1 MVRSIFYRLVIIA
14 VAGFIFTAGDVVAF
28 DAESFISNFENRN
41 DQEVLAGYIDSL
53 AIIRGNAEFY
63 LTDGELTLFDFGWD
77 RPSAIYFSGKCR
89 FIFTPPDEIERRQLM
104 KFTKKETMDI
114 KLDEIILFFSVDL
127 NIPDTS
133 SFTRTKIDKKIWRK
147 VVKARRDIYYHM
159 DIYITNKILNDLV
172 SENEGTFFCAD
183 LNYKSHKHYI
193 FIEDPFPSD
202 LYRLVRYIMVRGNK
216 TYEVYSSY
224 DPESSML
231 KKTGPPISIYHY
243 DLNARIETNGNMT
256 VKSRIHYYSKHTG
269 RRFLQFKW
277 FHKNKVI
284 SAFDSNGEPI
294 KVVTRDEP
302 FRLLESVTEEHGFGL
317 VLNNATIKGE
327 ANYVDIEFDCGTVQN
342 VLGRYY
348 FNGQT
353 DWYPKNVVR
362 SGSTFKLTFDYPS
375 NIQVIAGGNR
385 VKSVTEKDRT
395 TSEWL
400 INEPVEYVSFNVGNF
415 AMLDISDEGILP
427 VKIYLYHTDLL
438 QNVGADIVNSLNF
451 FSKTFGHCPFDT
463 LKVVETP
470 YAFTRHSH
478 RLIHL
483 SEATFTDED
492 LQGLHEQ
499 YRARYVAA
507 QWWRHL
513 VGFKTYRDLWIIEGL
528 SDYCGLWFYELLSQ
542 DHNATNNML
551 TNMRKNIYAGSHRA
565 GSAGSK
571 AGSVVLGYRLRSTK
585 SNDYDTIIRKK
596 SAYLFHMIRYMFHD
610 FSTGSDDQFVAFLR
624 DIIENC
630 KKASIDNQML
640 KTMLEKHFG
649 DMNWFIN
656 QWVYGTDI
664 PEYQFD
670 YQTSKVAEGKYQVT
684 CYVKQEGVSE
694 DFKMSIP
701 ITVRFDN
708 NRLVHLKLLIDK
720 PEKEIKLPILPLE
733 PKDIEFNT
741 HNAVLCIVK

>member
-1 MVRSIFYRLVIIA
+1 MRTAKAVSLFVI
-14 VAGFIFTAGDVVAF
+14 FIFFTAYSWASYDVG
-28 DAESFISNFENRN
+28 EFIENFEKN
-41 DQEVLAGYIDSL
+41 DKQEVLVGHIDSMS
-53 AIIRGNAEFY
+53 IIRGNAEFY

-114 KLDEIILFFSVDL
+114 TLDDIVFFFSVDL
-127 NIPDTS
+127 NLPDTF

-183 LNYKSHKHYI
+183 LNYKSHKHYV

-202 LYRLVRYIMVRGNK
+202 LYRLVRYIMVQGKK

-224 DPESSML
+224 DPESGMQPKARL
-231 KKTGPPISIYHY
+231 PISIYHY
-243 DLNARIETNGNMT
+243 DLNARIESDGNMT

-269 RRFLQFKW
+269 QRFLQFKW

-284 SAFDSNGEPI
+284 SAFDSNGEPL
-294 KVVTRDEP
+294 KVVTRDES

-317 VLNNATIKGE
+317 VLNNTTIKGE
-327 ANYVDIEFDCGTVQN
+327 ANYVDIEFDCGTVKN

-362 SGSTFKLTFDYPS
+362 GGSTFKLTFDYPS

-385 VKSVTEKDRT
+385 AQSVTEKDRT
-395 TSEWL
+395 TSKWI
-400 INEPVEYVSFNVGNF
+400 INEPVEYISFNVGNF
-415 AMLDISDEGILP
+415 AILDINDEGILP
-427 VKIYLYHTDLL
+427 VKIYLYHADLL

-451 FSKTFGHCPFDT
+451 FSKIFGPCPFDT

-470 YAFTRHSH
+470 YALTRHSH
-478 RLIHL
+478 GLIHL
-483 SEATFTDED
+483 SEATFSDED

-528 SDYCGLWFYELLSQ
+528 SDYCGFWFYELSSQ

-585 SNDYDTIIRKK
+585 SNDYDTIVRKK

-610 FSTGSDDQFVAFLR
+610 FNTGSDDQFVAFLK

-630 KKASIDNQML
+630 KKTSINNQL
-640 KTMLEKHFG
+640 LQSLLEKHFG

-656 QWVYGTDI
+656 QWVYGIDI
-664 PEYQFD
+664 PKYQFD

-701 ITVRFDN
+701 ITVHFGN
-708 NRLVHLKLLIDK
+708 NRMVHLKLLIDK
-720 PEKEIKLPILPLE
+720 PEKEIELPLLPLK
-733 PKDIEFNT
+733 PKEIEFNT
-741 HNAVLCIVK
+741 HNAVLCIVKYK